1 MLSLTRGQLKVRPSS
16 CASVLATA
24 NRGAGLRRSLHDQGV
39 WGYQSPRQFTL
50 PDFTSQELQN
60 RAENASLLRLVESYR
75 RHGHRSARL
84 DPLDLAERPN
94 VPALDT
100 RRYGFKLSA
109 PPSREEFRSEVLPPS
124 TAAFQSTEV
133 DTRGILDFPENMKD
147 GVRSI
152 EEISEWLSQVY
163 CGGIGYEVRLDPLLL
178 VIIGRATG
186 NQELTLSHVTDCS
199 APIQFMHLPSKHER
213 RFLEQMLET
222 SHSRPIPSEKQLEYW
237 RLLAA
242 SEGFD
247 AWAAKRF
254 PNVKRYGLEGAE
266 SMMVALAVLM
276 EDAERRGIQ
285 ESVIAMPHRGR
296 LNVLTQLFGMD
307 MRLLV
312 RKMRGLPTLP
322 KHLKSP
328 DFLDDVLS
336 HLFLSAQYTSSM
348 GVHLLPN
355 PSHLEAVGPVALGF
369 ARGLQVP
376 FSDTQDLGEKVLS
389 IQIHGDAAFG
399 GQGVVSESLNLAD
412 LPHFTVGGS
421 IRIVVN
427 NQLGYT
433 TPASSGRTSFYATDL
448 AKSIAAPIIHVNG
461 DRVEDV
467 ARAMSL
473 ALAYQQKFKKDVVID
488 LVVYRRR
495 GHNELDEPAY
505 TSPTMYQKIANLPS
519 VPQMYE
525 KQLIEASILDPAV
538 AAETRKAL
546 AAQLDKSLVASEPN
560 NFTVPDLD
568 RPRGW
573 DKMKWP
579 VAGEWAHA
587 VETGVEV
594 DALKRIGKQSVE
606 IPSDITIHPRLGR
619 MHISK
624 RLQSLEFGSGI
635 DFATAEALA
644 FGSLMEENYHVRL
657 DGQDSGRGTFSQ
669 RHAIFADQN
678 SSRTTVP
685 LQKLGPGKFEVVN
698 SPLSEYAVVGFEQ
711 GVAWV
716 SPNILSL
723 WEAQFG
729 DFNNTAQVILDTFLG
744 SGETKWGLQSALT
757 LLLPHGFDS
766 AGPEHSSAK
775 IERFLQLTNEPMA
788 RKNFV
793 PNIHLVNVTT
803 SAQYF
808 HLLRR
813 QMKREYRKPLVVF
826 SPKGILRL
834 PSASSSLS
842 ELGPRTSFQPV
853 LSETLDSPEEKVQRV
868 VFLSGKMYYDLIKE
882 RTTRSLD
889 GAITFVRVEEI
900 SPFPY
905 AVLEKTIQAYP
916 NARSFVWAQ
925 EEPENAGAYTFVY
938 PRLSQILPSGHKL
951 EYVGREAMAT
961 TAPGVSSYFAE
972 QKKVITEQVFEGL
985 SA

>member
-1 MLSLTRGQLKVRPSS
+1 MLSLTRRQFKAKPSS
-16 CASVLATA
+16 CVALLAGTAGRDGAS
-24 NRGAGLRRSLHDQGV
+24 RQRSLHDQGV

-50 PDFTSQELQN
+50 PDFTRQELQN

-75 RHGHRSARL
+75 RHGHRSAGL

-94 VPALDT
+94 VPALDA
-100 RRYGFKLSA
+100 RRYGFKMSGPL
-109 PPSREEFRSEVLPPS
+109 SREEFCSEVVPS
-124 TAAFQSTEV
+124 TALPSTEL
-133 DTRGILDFPENMKD
+133 DTQGILDFPESMKD
-147 GVRSI
+147 RGLRSI
-152 EEISEWLSQVY
+152 EEISEWLAQVY
-163 CGGIGYEVRLDPLLL
+163 CGGIGYE
-178 VIIGRATG
+178 
-186 NQELTLSHVTDCS
+186 
-199 APIQFMHLPSKHER
+199 FMHLPSKHER
-213 RFLEQMLET
+213 RFLERLLET
-222 SHSRPIPSEKQLEYW
+222 SHSRPIPAEKQLEYW
-237 RLLAA
+237 RLLVA

-266 SMMVALAVLM
+266 SMIVALAVLM

-296 LNVLTQLFGMD
+296 LNILTQLFGMD

-322 KHLKSP
+322 GYPSSP
-328 DFLDDVLS
+328 FSDDVLS

-399 GQGVVSESLNLAD
+399 GQGVVSETLNLAD

-473 ALAYQQKFKKDVVID
+473 ALAYQQKFKKDVVVD

-505 TSPTMYQKIANLPS
+505 TSPTMYKKIANLPS

-525 KQLIEASILDPAV
+525 KQLIEASVLDTAV

-546 AAQLDKSLVASEPN
+546 AAQLDESLVSAEPK
-560 NFTVPDLD
+560 NFAVPELD

-579 VAGEWAHA
+579 VAGEWAQS

-594 DALKRIGKQSVE
+594 DALKRIGQQSVE

-624 RLQSLEFGSGI
+624 RLQSLESGLGI

-685 LQKLGPGKFEVVN
+685 LQKLGPGTFEVLN

-716 SPNILSL
+716 SPNIFSL

-788 RKNFV
+788 RKDFA
-793 PNIHLVNVTT
+793 PNLHLVNVTT

-834 PSASSSLS
+834 PAASSSLN
-842 ELGPRTSFQPV
+842 ELGPGTSFRPV
-853 LSETLDSPEEKVQRV
+853 LSEAIDSPETVKRV
-868 VFLSGKMYYDLIKE
+868 VFLSGKMHYDLVKE

-889 GAITFVRVEEI
+889 RSITFVRVEEI

-905 AVLEKTIQAYP
+905 AVLEKTIKSYP
-916 NARSFVWAQ
+916 NAESFVWAQ
-925 EEPENAGAYTFVY
+925 EEPENAGAYAFVL
-938 PRLSQILPSGHKL
+938 PRLSQILPSDQKL

-961 TAPGVSSYFAE
+961 TAPGVSSYFSE
-972 QKKVITEQVFEGL
+972 QKKLIMDQVFEGL
-985 SA
+985 SRYE